1 MLVMTR
7 RRVPEPQE
15 CEEMSRLSP
24 PLPHAVTHS
33 RKSQPTAATP
43 TADTSCLP
51 HSLRRS
57 PGAHRPPH
65 ETATARISISPG
77 VKEVKEPRILILAIT
92 GGRTLDPF
100 RSSLTPKMVQA
111 LLCTQDWL
119 RAKEVPIVDVE
130 ENLKELEEIE
140 KEVQRGES
148 NDVDD
153 EVVFVDSLV

>member
-1 MLVMTR
+1 MIGGYDWWQRNEKVGDAGRGGGFCVREQQGVGRIGVAMNKGCGL
-7 RRVPEPQE
+7 
-15 CEEMSRLSP
+15 EMR
-24 PLPHAVTHS
+24 
-33 RKSQPTAATP
+33 
-43 TADTSCLP
+43 C
-51 HSLRRS
+51 
-57 PGAHRPPH
+57 
-65 ETATARISISPG
+65 RIREG
-77 VKEVKEPRILILAIT
+77 VV
-92 GGRTLDPF
+92 
-100 RSSLTPKMVQA
+100 KMVQA